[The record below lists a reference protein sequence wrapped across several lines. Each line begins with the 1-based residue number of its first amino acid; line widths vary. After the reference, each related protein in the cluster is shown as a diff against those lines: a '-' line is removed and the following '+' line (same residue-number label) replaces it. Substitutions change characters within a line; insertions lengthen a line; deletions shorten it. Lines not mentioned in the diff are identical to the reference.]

1 VATGIA
7 HVAQQKLNCRIVSLA
22 HQMTRSTQSH
32 FDSFD
37 LTEQDY
43 GDMCQE
49 AAVADRYYLMKT

>member
-32 FDSFD
+32 FDSLG

-43 GDMCQE
+43 GDMRQE
-49 AAVADRYYLMKT
+49 AGAAGCYCLMKA